1 MSWKIILKEEKA
13 PMARL
18 VTSGDRLGDNED
30 AIRQKMNEFGY
41 EEVYGKDFHFKPKIG
56 AFSNLGDE
64 HNLVLQ
70 RTKDGV
76 KYVSPNHRSATYGIS
91 NPNRITEKDIE
102 QLLTNHRVYLR
113 SR

>member
-1 MSWKIILKEEKA
+1 MTWKNILKEEKE
-13 PMARL
+13 PMAQL
-18 VTSGDRLGDNED
+18 VSSGDRLGNNEN
-30 AIRQKMNEFGY
+30 AIRQKMNEFDY

-70 RTKDGV
+70 RTRDGV
-76 KYVSPNHRSATYGIS
+76 KYVSPNHRSATSEIS
-91 NPNRITEKDIE
+91 NPNRITDGDVE
-102 QLLTNHRVYLR
+102 QLLSNHRVYLR

>member
-1 MSWKIILKEEKA
+1 MSWKDILKEEKK
-13 PMARL
+13 PMAQL
-18 VTSGDRLGDNED
+18 VASGDRLGDNEN

-70 RTKDGV
+70 RTNDGV
-76 KYVSPNHRSATYGIS
+76 KYVSPNHRSATYEIT
-91 NPNRITEKDIE
+91 NPNKIRAENVE